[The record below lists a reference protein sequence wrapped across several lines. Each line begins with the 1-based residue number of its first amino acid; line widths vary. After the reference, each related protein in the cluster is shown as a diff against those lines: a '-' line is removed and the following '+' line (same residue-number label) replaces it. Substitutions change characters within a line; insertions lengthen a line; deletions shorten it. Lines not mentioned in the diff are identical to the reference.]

1 MQDKNSDITR
11 REALEK
17 LAKLSVYSAPTVVT
31 LLSAQ
36 TSYAQTSETLNN
48 ATNAN
53 RGNVIA
59 CVDMNFGKTNLT
71 MGLGNNAGGSGS
83 GDDPSDCGV

>member
-31 LLSAQ
+31 LLTAQ

-48 ATNAN
+48 PNNAN
-53 RGNVIA
+53 MTTVNQCLAGNRS
-59 CVDMNFGKTNLT
+59 NLT
-71 MGLGNNAGGSGS
+71 MGLGNNLGGEGM
-83 GDDPSDCGV
+83 GDDTSDCGV